1 MTGREPL
8 LTWLGRLAS
17 IAFAMA
23 GALALFV
30 FMRFVHD
37 GLSGQGRFS
46 TWPAIVTHY
55 LLPAGTAIVLFASLK
70 LQPIPKLRLLL
81 ACVAATVSVYT
92 VELFLVA
99 SADSQ
104 LTFVPS
110 LDDQI
115 GLRPAMARLAT
126 SRNKSKYAAEL
137 ARQFGSPVDI
147 RTPQQVIADF
157 RNNGVDAVPIVTASN
172 HLLASRSDG
181 SVRSIINVDSRELI
195 PLGSVASRV
204 TLLCNENGV
213 WVQYLSD
220 SRGFNNP
227 DKIWQAV
234 HVDVAALGDSFTQGY
249 CVPGGKSFV
258 DLIRQSRDATV
269 NLGMAGDGPLMTLA
283 TLTEYLPRLSPN
295 VVLWFYYEGND
306 LIDLQTERRSALLR
320 NYLKPDFAQR
330 DLARQTDIDRAI
342 LAEMPRL
349 SAIQESNVRSFES
362 NSVIH
367 GVVSFVKLAAIRAR
381 LTLVDDDP
389 SSIALAADFE
399 QPNMA
404 AFREILSLAKSR
416 VEGWNGQLLFV
427 YLPEWARYTSY
438 SSWGKAKRGEVL
450 ELVRSMGISIIDID
464 PVFQA
469 HGDPLSLFPFRGS
482 GHYTEAGHRLV
493 AEEVLRRVPSVARAE
508 RREPYASHL
517 ASER

>member
-1 MTGREPL
+1 
-8 LTWLGRLAS
+8 
-17 IAFAMA
+17 
-23 GALALFV
+23 
-30 FMRFVHD
+30 
-37 GLSGQGRFS
+37 
-46 TWPAIVTHY
+46 
-55 LLPAGTAIVLFASLK
+55 
-70 LQPIPKLRLLL
+70 
-81 ACVAATVSVYT
+81 
-92 VELFLVA
+92 
-99 SADSQ
+99 
-104 LTFVPS
+104 
-110 LDDQI
+110 
-115 GLRPAMARLAT
+115 
-126 SRNKSKYAAEL
+126 
-137 ARQFGSPVDI
+137 
-147 RTPQQVIADF
+147 
-157 RNNGVDAVPIVTASN
+157 
-172 HLLASRSDG
+172 
-181 SVRSIINVDSRELI
+181 
-195 PLGSVASRV
+195 
-204 TLLCNENGV
+204 
-213 WVQYLSD
+213 
-220 SRGFNNP
+220 
-227 DKIWQAV
+227 
-234 HVDVAALGDSFTQGY
+234 
-249 CVPGGKSFV
+249 
-258 DLIRQSRDATV
+258 
-269 NLGMAGDGPLMTLA
+269 
-283 TLTEYLPRLSPN
+283 
-295 VVLWFYYEGND
+295 VLWFYYEGND

-381 LTLVDDDP
+381 LTLVDEDP